1 MPPSK
6 CFYKNF
12 FSEQRALHFPHGS
25 SAKADGKDA
34 DVVSI
39 RKLVVDI
46 LAENRVEAEL
56 RVYIAGHEPGA
67 MTQKVYENDPPL
79 DILLDAMLCLEQLF
93 AHLESRQLNPRSIE
107 HMRYGSPRGRPKN
120 SAKQCE

>member
-1 MPPSK
+1 M
-6 CFYKNF
+6 
-12 FSEQRALHFPHGS
+12 HFPQGS
-25 SAKADGKDA
+25 SAKAEGKDA

-46 LAENRVEAEL
+46 LVENRVEAEL

-79 DILLDAMLCLEQLF
+79 DILLEAMLCLEQLF
-93 AHLESRQLNPRSIE
+93 VHLEKRPINPRPIE
-107 HMRYGSPRGRPKN
+107 HMRYGSPRGRPRN
-120 SAKQCE
+120 ASAGTS